1 MSSPLWSPSKSN
13 NPSLIKLNELA
24 KAKDFSELH
33 KWSIDN
39 SAAFWQFV
47 VSDSQVVGDLGDTAI
62 SGSGFF
68 KTEFFPGAKLNVVD
82 SLLKGDPDQIV
93 ITEISESGQR
103 RTFTRGEVRKL
114 ANQVAQSLLSA
125 GVVEGDVVAA
135 CVANTADVVS
145 FALGALKI
153 GAIFSSTS
161 ADFGAATVLDR
172 FQQISPKVLL
182 VTSGYEYNGKEI
194 DCLEKISE
202 IVAGLPSLVK
212 VIAIGSKPNP
222 YLSFDDWLSASDGS
236 KEISVKG
243 SFNRPGFI
251 LFSSGTTGKPK
262 CIVHSAAGVLL
273 KTLSE
278 QRYHLDI
285 RDGDKVFYFT
295 TCGWMMWNWLVAS
308 LATGAGIVLFDG
320 NPMHPAPE
328 RLFDIAE
335 QEELTFLGVS
345 AKYIDSLRKIE
356 LKASNS
362 HDLSKLR
369 TLASTGSPLSHEGF
383 AYIYE
388 SVSPT
393 VHLASISGGTD
404 ICGCFMLGWPE
415 LPVFAGQIQVPALGM
430 DVQVLNSDGS
440 LTKPGDKGEL
450 VCANTFPSAPL
461 FFWGDKENEKYIASY
476 FEKFPDIWTHGDF
489 VEPTKESGFIMHGRS
504 DATLNVA
511 GVRIGTA
518 EIYRITEEF
527 EEVLESLAV
536 AQKYESDTRVLLF
549 LKLKAGSELTDAFSD
564 QIKKALKQKASPR
577 HVPALILQAP
587 DFPRTKSGKLVELAV
602 TRAVNKEPIDNLG
615 ALANPDCL
623 EWFKDLNL

>member
-1 MSSPLWSPSKSN
+1 M
-13 NPSLIKLNELA
+13 
-24 KAKDFSELH
+24 
-33 KWSIDN
+33 
-39 SAAFWQFV
+39 V
-47 VSDSQVVGDLGDTAI
+47 DT
-62 SGSGFF
+62 
-68 KTEFFPGAKLNVVD
+68 
-82 SLLKGDPDQIV
+82 LLKGDPDQIV

-103 RTFTRGEVRKL
+103 RTFTRSEVRKL

-125 GVVEGDVVAA
+125 GVLEGDVVAA

-194 DCLEKISE
+194 DCLEKVSE

-212 VIAIGSKPNP
+212 VVSIGSKPNP
-222 YLSFDDWLSASDGS
+222 YLSFSEWVGSSDGTT
-236 KEISVKG
+236 EISVKG

-345 AKYIDSLRKIE
+345 AKYIDSLRKGE
-356 LKASNS
+356 LTPKDS
-362 HDLSKLR
+362 HNLSKLR
-369 TLASTGSPLSHEGF
+369 TIASTGSPLSHEGF

-430 DVQVLNSDGS
+430 DVQVLNSDAS

-461 FFWGDKENEKYIASY
+461 FFWGVKENEKYLASY

-489 VEPTKESGFIMHGRS
+489 VEPTHESGFIMHGRS

-549 LKLKAGSELTDAFSD
+549 LKLKPGSELTTDFSD
-564 QIKKALKQKASPR
+564 QIKQALKQKASPR